1 MQLVVPDLLLLQD
14 PLLAESVEQLARVDA
29 RHRVV
34 DQCVDEVREG
44 HVHSL
49 KQVVRGKQLLLRV
62 QVVYDQLQEV
72 VKTRL
77 VEGKGVVQDI
87 THDVESWDSPRTAEL
102 LETLLGMGAVFN
114 VSVLQDKVAYL
125 SSNFSRWLLFS
136 VVFLKV
142 ISSDILLIH

>member
-1 MQLVVPDLLLLQD
+1 M
-14 PLLAESVEQLARVDA
+14 
-29 RHRVV
+29 
-34 DQCVDEVREG
+34 
-44 HVHSL
+44 
-49 KQVVRGKQLLLRV
+49 
-62 QVVYDQLQEV
+62 
-72 VKTRL
+72 
-77 VEGKGVVQDI
+77 QDI

-102 LETLLGMGAVFN
+102 FETLLGMGAVFN

>member
-1 MQLVVPDLLLLQD
+1 M
-14 PLLAESVEQLARVDA
+14 
-29 RHRVV
+29 
-34 DQCVDEVREG
+34 
-44 HVHSL
+44 
-49 KQVVRGKQLLLRV
+49 
-62 QVVYDQLQEV
+62 
-72 VKTRL
+72 
-77 VEGKGVVQDI
+77 QDI